1 MRHPWADGHFHEKAK
16 YLRGVGLLEW
26 VVALGLN
33 ALVLLILT
41 QALLGARVSFSMIDA
56 TARLSDNG
64 RFAQDVIAQSLAQA
78 SAGLPCG
85 RVVNDPM
92 LEQVHGIQRSP
103 GWTPNVPVVG
113 WEASGTQAP
122 SWSLSVGSA
131 GHTSTGNAST
141 HASLPQALAGRVD
154 PQSDVLMVHRK
165 TPVSGVIVTHL
176 ESNRLDTQRGHGLP
190 ACSIVVLSDC
200 STDHTIQVSH
210 VSTRSLHWS
219 AGNGCEPGNE
229 SSNNFDPARWPDWN
243 RIALYQW
250 QAMAWFVGPEEDG
263 QRTLYRA
270 LFDRGQSRVRV
281 EAMVEGIE
289 TLQVEYASHDPLQP
303 MRWQSADAINDW
315 RSVVGVRF
323 GVLASARIDGSPSH
337 QNQTTRQLL
346 LGAEVLWPTSVGYVR
361 TFQTAQALRG
371 SHAVLN
377 FQ

>member
-1 MRHPWADGHFHEKAK
+1 MRHAWTGQCCKFKAGRQ
-16 YLRGVGLLEW
+16 RGIGLLEW

-64 RFAQDVIAQSLAQA
+64 RFAQDVINQSLSQA

-85 RVVNDPM
+85 RAVNDPM
-92 LEQVHGIQRSP
+92 LEQVHGIQSGP
-103 GWTPNVPVVG
+103 GWIPNVAVVG
-113 WEASGTQAP
+113 WEASGTQGP
-122 SWSLSVGSA
+122 SWSLSVSSA
-131 GHTSTGNAST
+131 GNASTGNAST
-141 HASLPQALAGRVD
+141 HASLPQALEGRVD

-165 TPVSGVIVTHL
+165 IPVSGVIVTHL

-200 STDHTIQVSH
+200 TTDHTIQVSQ

-219 AGNGCEPGNE
+219 VGNGCEPGNE
-229 SSNNFDPARWPDWN
+229 SLNNFDPARWLDWN

-323 GVLASARIDGSPSH
+323 GVLASARIDGAPTH
-337 QNQTTRQLL
+337 EDQTTRQPL
-346 LGAEVLWPTSVGYVR
+346 LGTEVLWPTSMGYVR

-371 SHAVLN
+371 GHAVLN
-377 FQ
+377 F